1 MGTGPKRW
9 TEELIKKRQKAG
21 RGQGSASD
29 YLPWISV
36 QEFSSQGNQTRVPSL
51 VFNRTVH
58 TFSYIEHAM
67 YLYHEFQPGLLDYRE
82 QYPMDRSITLG
93 AAKALGIR
101 HPTYPVTRNP
111 VVMTLDALVFR
122 KAPDGTTA
130 VSAWDAKPLAK
141 LDEPRIREKLALHKA
156 YCKFIGIPHYLF
168 TENSVSSNFIAN
180 IEWLRGS
187 LPKPGEH
194 DSVLPLITTHTNRII
209 EAVAA
214 TSKKL
219 SIGQFCANYDDAN
232 QFERGITM
240 RLFKILLW
248 NRVISVDLNAKA
260 VEQLPLPKTPIYTEK
275 VEMRKAA

>member
-9 TEELIKKRQKAG
+9 TEDLIKKRQKAG
-21 RGQGSASD
+21 RGQGSASE

-101 HPTYPVTRNP
+101 HPTYPITRNP

-130 VSAWDAKPLAK
+130 VSAWDAKPLEK

-156 YCKFIGIPHYLF
+156 YCKFVGIPHYLF
-168 TENSVSSNFIAN
+168 TENSLSGNFVAN

-194 DSVLPLITTHTNRII
+194 DSILPLLAIHTNRII
-209 EAVAA
+209 ETLAI

-219 SIGQFCANYDDAN
+219 SIGKFCALYDDAN
-232 QFERGITM
+232 LFEHGITM
-240 RLFKILLW
+240 RLFKILIW

-260 VEQLPLPKTPIYTEK
+260 VERLPLPQVPTYTGNA
-275 VEMRKAA
+275 EMRKAA